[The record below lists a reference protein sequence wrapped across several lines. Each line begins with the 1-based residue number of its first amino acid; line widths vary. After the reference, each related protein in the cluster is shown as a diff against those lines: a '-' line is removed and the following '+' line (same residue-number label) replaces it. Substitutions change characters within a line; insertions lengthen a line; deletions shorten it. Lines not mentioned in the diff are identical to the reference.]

1 MSQPTAS
8 APKSSIGRA
17 RFGGGTAALV
27 IEPLAVGLGISSCLG
42 ALYAWL
48 GETGEEWMRFVIVA
62 VVTLPVSVMLPWALL
77 VDRSSLKGAIDRP
90 EDSVEARWY
99 SKAAE
104 GTMHDVLITVGIG
117 AALFSFTQLQV
128 NRGVLL
134 IVFGTL
140 VMADFGVRYLLAKRA
155 DA

>member
-1 MSQPTAS
+1 MSDPTAS
-8 APKSSIGRA
+8 APKTTIGRA

-27 IEPLAVGLGISSCLG
+27 VVSLLSGLAISGGLG

-48 GETGEEWMRFVIVA
+48 GDTGEEWLRFTIVA
-62 VVTLPVSVMLPWALL
+62 VVTLPVSAMLPWALL
-77 VDRSSLKGAIDRP
+77 VDRSSLKGSIERP
-90 EDSVEARWY
+90 EDSIESRWY
-99 SKAAE
+99 AKAAE

-128 NRGVLL
+128 NTGILLMVL
-134 IVFGTL
+134 GTM
-140 VMADFGVRYLLAKRA
+140 VMADFGVRYQLAKRA

>member
-8 APKSSIGRA
+8 APKSNIGRA

-27 IEPLAVGLGISSCLG
+27 IVSLVIGLAISSGLG

-48 GETGEEWMRFVIVA
+48 GETGEGWMRFAIVA
-62 VVTLPVSVMLPWALL
+62 IVTLPVSIMLPWALL
-77 VDRSSLKGAIDRP
+77 VDRSSLEGAVDRP

-128 NRGVLL
+128 DTGMLL

-140 VMADFGVRYLLAKRA
+140 VMADFGVRYQLAKRA